1 MSWNIFGDEETC
13 KIISQKDV
21 DIIRA
26 EAEAITSTD
35 DKVYLIEDLYKLI
48 DPVETALKWLDD
60 PKKAKKVQQSKE
72 ELLRLQRS
80 LVETREYIMNAKI
93 PQERYGL
100 YIKYPKGYEG

>member
-13 KIISQKDV
+13 KAISQKDI

-80 LVETREYIMNAKI
+80 LAETREYIMNAKI
-93 PQERYGL
+93 SQERYGL
-100 YIKYPKGYEG
+100 YVKYPKGYEG